1 MLRLLTTIFLVSA
14 GIFLYSYA
22 RELNP
27 GAITVRT
34 SPSIQFEL
42 SPVTLVVF
50 SMAVGAVLVAL
61 AVGMRQTVHV
71 IGNWR
76 STRLLRRKEKID
88 ALHREGTHAIM
99 SKRTVEAIS
108 LFERAL
114 AMDPNRVDSL
124 LWLGNIYRVENN
136 FAEAIRLHQR
146 ANRVDDRN
154 IEILLELANDL
165 EGAKRYEDALQTL
178 HKMLKVEPDNLTAL
192 IRKRDLLIRLEK
204 WSEALEIQ
212 HRLLKANL
220 AEPERLAEAQLL
232 TGCTYEVGRQLLE
245 RGHPDK
251 ARRYFRGAIK
261 RDRTFLPAY
270 VGIGEILLREGKT
283 KQAVEILK
291 KVYAKTRSNII
302 LHRLEELFLEQG
314 EPSEIIRVYQEAL
327 RQDPNNPALQFYLGK
342 LYYRLEMVDEAF
354 DILSTVEGVQ
364 DQLADYHKIMANL
377 YLRKHADGA
386 GRHRTEE
393 GPAFQKTCGRPLCLY
408 RLPARIDRMVWALPT
423 LWDLEYVGR
432 IALAERRWSSGP
444 RCRQQPPPSLSGSL
458 PRHCFSLRNRVG
470 FRRARLPA
478 RAAIC
483 IAVSTPSTDDGV
495 PHGRLSR
502 LRCQSLA
509 RRNADQR

>member
-1 MLRLLTTIFLVSA
+1 MLRLLITIFLVSA
-14 GIFLYSYA
+14 GIFLYSYF

-27 GAITVRT
+27 GAVAVRT

-61 AVGMRQTVHV
+61 AVGMRQTAHV

-88 ALHREGTHAIM
+88 ALHREGTHAFM
-99 SKRTVEAIS
+99 SKRTVEAIG

-124 LWLGNIYRVENN
+124 LWLGNIYRAESN

-178 HKMLKVEPDNLTAL
+178 HKMLKIEPDNLTAL

-220 AEPERLAEAQLL
+220 PEPERLAEAHLL

-261 RDRTFLPAY
+261 KDRTFLPAY
-270 VGIGEILLREGKT
+270 IGIGEILIREGKT

-291 KVYAKTRSNII
+291 KVYAKTRSIII
-302 LHRLEELFLEQG
+302 LH
-314 EPSEIIRVYQEAL
+314 
-327 RQDPNNPALQFYLGK
+327 
-342 LYYRLEMVDEAF
+342 
-354 DILSTVEGVQ
+354 
-364 DQLADYHKIMANL
+364 
-377 YLRKHADGA
+377 
-386 GRHRTEE
+386 
-393 GPAFQKTCGRPLCLY
+393 
-408 RLPARIDRMVWALPT
+408 
-423 LWDLEYVGR
+423 
-432 IALAERRWSSGP
+432 
-444 RCRQQPPPSLSGSL
+444 
-458 PRHCFSLRNRVG
+458 
-470 FRRARLPA
+470 
-478 RAAIC
+478 
-483 IAVSTPSTDDGV
+483 
-495 PHGRLSR
+495 
-502 LRCQSLA
+502 
-509 RRNADQR
+509 